1 MSNGIPEGKRA
12 ISSPLFVARIVCR
25 EKLFSVNWACLRP
38 VRKCFPEVLGI
49 LFATGESYRLI
60 RGVCIGWSVLLVA
73 PEWLFLSGDMGAV
86 MDGFVGAPVPA
97 ERVDPSICVLNDD
110 DRKRIGLI
118 WISGTMSD
126 RIVPES
132 QGP

>member
-60 RGVCIGWSVLLVA
+60 RGVCYWLERIA

>member
-1 MSNGIPEGKRA
+1 MLNVG
-12 ISSPLFVARIVCR
+12 LF
-25 EKLFSVNWACLRP
+25 
-38 VRKCFPEVLGI
+38 
-49 LFATGESYRLI
+49 GEF
-60 RGVCIGWSVLLVA
+60 VIGWSVLLVA

>member
-1 MSNGIPEGKRA
+1 M
-12 ISSPLFVARIVCR
+12 
-25 EKLFSVNWACLRP
+25 
-38 VRKCFPEVLGI
+38 
-49 LFATGESYRLI
+49 
-60 RGVCIGWSVLLVA
+60 VA

-86 MDGFVGAPVPA
+86 MEDFVGAPVTA

-110 DRKRIGLI
+110 DRERIGLI

>member
-1 MSNGIPEGKRA
+1 M
-12 ISSPLFVARIVCR
+12 
-25 EKLFSVNWACLRP
+25 
-38 VRKCFPEVLGI
+38 
-49 LFATGESYRLI
+49 
-60 RGVCIGWSVLLVA
+60 VA

-86 MDGFVGAPVPA
+86 MDGSVGAPVPA

>member
-49 LFATGESYRLI
+49 LFATGESYR
-60 RGVCIGWSVLLVA
+60 RFGEFVIGWSVLLVA

>member
-60 RGVCIGWSVLLVA
+60 RGVCY
-73 PEWLFLSGDMGAV
+73 WLERIVGSSGAV

>member
-1 MSNGIPEGKRA
+1 MSNGIPEEE
-12 ISSPLFVARIVCR
+12 SDLFPSFCCSDCLSR
-25 EKLFSVNWACLRP
+25 EAFSVNWACLRP

-60 RGVCIGWSVLLVA
+60 REFVIGWSVLLVA

>member
-1 MSNGIPEGKRA
+1 M
-12 ISSPLFVARIVCR
+12 
-25 EKLFSVNWACLRP
+25 
-38 VRKCFPEVLGI
+38 
-49 LFATGESYRLI
+49 
-60 RGVCIGWSVLLVA
+60 VA

-126 RIVPES
+126 RIVPTKTVRSSALLS
-132 QGP
+132 QTSPEKVFRYSADLPLIFLCPGIPLN

>member
-1 MSNGIPEGKRA
+1 M
-12 ISSPLFVARIVCR
+12 
-25 EKLFSVNWACLRP
+25 
-38 VRKCFPEVLGI
+38 
-49 LFATGESYRLI
+49 
-60 RGVCIGWSVLLVA
+60 VA

-126 RIVPES
+126 RIVPEVKVRE
-132 QGP
+132 GGGI

>member
-25 EKLFSVNWACLRP
+25 EKLFSVNGACLRP

-60 RGVCIGWSVLLVA
+60 RGVCYWLERIVGSSGVAFLIGRYG
-73 PEWLFLSGDMGAV
+73 SGDGWFCGRTSPGRKGGSV
-86 MDGFVGAPVPA
+86 HLCF
-97 ERVDPSICVLNDD
+97 ER
-110 DRKRIGLI
+110 
-118 WISGTMSD
+118 
-126 RIVPES
+126 
-132 QGP
+132 